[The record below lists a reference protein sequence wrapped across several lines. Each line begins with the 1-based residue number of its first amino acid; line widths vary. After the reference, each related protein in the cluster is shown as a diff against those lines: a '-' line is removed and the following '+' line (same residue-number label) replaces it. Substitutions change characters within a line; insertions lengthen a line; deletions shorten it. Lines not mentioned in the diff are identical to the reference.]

1 MPEPSPEIPGAV
13 RRDSLLAG
21 SGDLATE
28 ISAVA
33 HGDAHNIATEA
44 DIKPGGA
51 ADEVAKRQLGVA
63 FWIAAGFFGFV
74 VLLALLAPWLPIK
87 DPAKVVGRPKL
98 APDATF
104 WFGTDALGRD
114 IFSRVIWGARPSLL
128 VGFASI
134 VLGLAIGGPIGLAA
148 GYLRRGYEAV
158 LMTLMDVLLSFPALL
173 LAMAI
178 VTFSGSKTELTVSI
192 AVGVVAIAPIAR
204 LVRANTL
211 VYSQREFVTAA
222 RSMGAGNARIIV
234 RDILPNVMPAVISF
248 SVIAVAVAIVAE
260 GGLSFLGLSI
270 DAASKPTWGNM
281 IVSGKPA
288 LENGAPWISLIPS
301 AVLFVTVLALNL
313 AGDRIRE
320 YTDIKGGDA

>member
-1 MPEPSPEIPGAV
+1 MPEPSPETTGAV
-13 RRDSLLAG
+13 RRDSVLAG

-33 HGDAHNIATEA
+33 HGDAHNIAVAA
-44 DIKPGGA
+44 DIQPGHS
-51 ADEVAKRQLGVA
+51 ADEVAKRRLGTA
-63 FWIAAGFFGFV
+63 FWIAAGFFLFV

-87 DPAKVVGRPKL
+87 DPSKIVGRPKT
-98 APDATF
+98 APNGQF

-134 VLGLAIGGPIGLAA
+134 VLGLAIGGPIGLLA
-148 GYLRRGYEAV
+148 GYLRRGFEAV

-178 VTFSGSKTELTVSI
+178 VTFSNSKTELTVSI

-222 RSMGAGNARIIV
+222 RSMGAGNIRIIV

-281 IVSGKPA
+281 IVSGRPA
-288 LENGAPWISLIPS
+288 LETGAPWISLVPS

>member
-1 MPEPSPEIPGAV
+1 MPEPSPELTGAV
-13 RRDSLLAG
+13 RRDSVLAG

-33 HGDAHNIATEA
+33 HGDAHDIAVA
-44 DIKPGGA
+44 AGVGPGQS
-51 ADEVAKRQLGVA
+51 ADEVAKRRLGTA
-63 FWIAAGFFGFV
+63 FWIAAGFFLFV
-74 VLLALLAPWLPIK
+74 VLLAVLAPWLPIK
-87 DPAKVVGRPKL
+87 DPSKIVGRPKV
-98 APDATF
+98 APGAQF

-134 VLGLAIGGPIGLAA
+134 VLGLAIGGPIGLVA
-148 GYLRRGYEAV
+148 GYLRRGFEAV

-178 VTFSGSKTELTVSI
+178 VTFSNSKTELTVSI

-222 RSMGAGNARIIV
+222 RSMGAGNIRIIV

-281 IVSGKPA
+281 IVSGRPA

>member
-1 MPEPSPEIPGAV
+1 MPEPSPETTGAV
-13 RRDSLLAG
+13 RRDSVLAG

-33 HGDAHNIATEA
+33 HGDAHNIAVAA
-44 DIKPGGA
+44 DVRPGPS
-51 ADEVAKRQLGVA
+51 ADEVAKRQLGTA
-63 FWIAAGFFGFV
+63 FWIAAGFFLFV
-74 VLLALLAPWLPIK
+74 VALAILAPWLPIK
-87 DPAKVVGRPKL
+87 DPSKIVGRPKL
-98 APDATF
+98 APNSQF

-134 VLGLAIGGPIGLAA
+134 VLGLAIGGPIGLVA
-148 GYLRRGYEAV
+148 GYLRRGFEAV

-178 VTFSGSKTELTVSI
+178 VTFSNSKTELTVSI

-222 RSMGAGNARIIV
+222 RSMGAGNIRIIV